1 MTELDTAY
9 RVRVE
14 KLQQIVM
21 ARLLPRRERLVS
33 LSRWCGAA
41 AREEEEGA
49 GARRAPAPARR
60 RL

>member
-1 MTELDTAY
+1 VTELDTAY

-33 LSRWCGAA
+33 LSRWWG
-41 AREEEEGA
+41 RRGR
-49 GARRAPAPARR
+49 RRAPAPARR